1 MHKQTGSPCE
11 ELLQQWSAKRELAN
25 YYITALLRLSPDA
38 PGALRRKQELC
49 KKVFEAQLSLKLVD
63 DQLQSCYQEF
73 GLESSHI

>member
-49 KKVFEAQLSLKLVD
+49 KKVFEAQLSYKHVD
-63 DQLQSCYQEF
+63 DQLRSCYKEYGQE
-73 GLESSHI
+73 